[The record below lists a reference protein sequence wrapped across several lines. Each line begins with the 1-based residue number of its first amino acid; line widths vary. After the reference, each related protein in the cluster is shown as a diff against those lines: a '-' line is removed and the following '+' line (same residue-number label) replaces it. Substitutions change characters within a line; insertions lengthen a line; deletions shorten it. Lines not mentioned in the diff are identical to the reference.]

1 MSTFYTVAEVL
12 LVLALL
18 GFVGAVASLVVI
30 ALHIKTF
37 AMTRGKRLAD
47 IPTRSVKNLIAT
59 GKGIAQQETVRAK
72 RIAVVVKRTA
82 GVVKHTAAET
92 KAAAQTV
99 HPADLKAAAGNV
111 RETLGTLADAQ
122 RIYAEVQ
129 EILQTAGRQAPKA
142 S

>member
-1 MSTFYTVAEVL
+1 MSTFYVIAEAL

-18 GFVGAVASLVVI
+18 GFVGAVAYLIVT
-30 ALHIKTF
+30 ALHIKNF
-37 AMTRGKRLAD
+37 AMTRGKALAD
-47 IPTRSVKNLIAT
+47 APTRSVKNLVAT
-59 GKGIAQQETVRAK
+59 GKGIVQQETVRAK
-72 RIAVVVKRTA
+72 RIG
-82 GVVKHTAAET
+82 GVVKHTVGAVKHTTAEV

-111 RETLGTLADAQ
+111 RDVVGTVASAQ

-129 EILQTAGRQAPKA
+129 SILQTAGRQTPH